1 MSTRT
6 FDEGDAS
13 SRARPGDQDAPG
25 GADASIAGTRL
36 SHLRAWDAEFDSL
49 RRQYEAG
56 IVPLRQPRLDEAA
69 GAAIR
74 PAFALGATPSPHPC
88 PEGWFL
94 GPKAENE
101 DLLRRL
107 IDEAITA
114 HVDFRRQFKPGDPAH
129 ITPAE
134 RATPSFQASVARL
147 EQHATA
153 LFKLLKHSTP
163 LASIR
168 YQGHM
173 LWDQALPAVVGY
185 FAAMLYNQN
194 NVATE
199 ASPVT
204 THLEMIACH
213 QLCRMLGFTSAPRA
227 PGGAPPWGHLASD
240 GSVANIEA
248 LWALRNARYLPLA
261 AATALREVD
270 ELKPARDLEVLT
282 AGGSRRLLALDDWA
296 LLNLPLA
303 QALDLERRITERTG
317 LKPEAVARLVQA
329 RSLEEAGWLP
339 LAACHPQA
347 LARPPVALVPAT
359 RHYSWPKAATLVGL
373 GSRQLIG
380 VPVDLD
386 ARMDLQALR
395 EQLERCLQDRIPVI
409 AVVAVI
415 GSTEESAV
423 DPLEGILALRESFRE
438 RGLDFAVHCDAA
450 WGGYFAS
457 MLRGPEAEG
466 ESGDDDDNPVHVPVQ
481 GLNDYVR
488 RQYQAMP
495 LADSITVD
503 PHKAGYIPYPAGA
516 ICYRDGRLRDC
527 ISLKAPVVVHGSEPT
542 VGVYGI
548 EGSRPGAAAAA
559 VFLAH
564 NVIGLHREGYG
575 RILGQC
581 LWTSKRLYSRLMTL
595 EDPRFS
601 LTLLQRLPGER
612 AGLDARRLQSQRD
625 ALARFAAED
634 NAGLR
639 RHLAEHGEDRTLF
652 DEVGSDQVILSFSV
666 NAKDRNGRPQ
676 KDLAFMN
683 ELTNGVFNLCSLLNR
698 HPANEPD
705 LILTASTF
713 DPADYGQRFVDAYCE
728 RAGVVP
734 VPGKEV
740 NFLISTTMN
749 PWTTAT
755 EHGDFLDTYVAAL
768 TRAAHL
774 ALDQLAPRFPTRK
787 DPR

>member
-1 MSTRT
+1 MTIRT
-6 FDEGDAS
+6 FGEGDD
-13 SRARPGDQDAPG
+13 ARGAATGDGDDGHG
-25 GADASIAGTRL
+25 GAQASIHGRRL
-36 SHLRAWDAEFDSL
+36 SHLAQWDAQFEHL
-49 RRQYEAG
+49 RRQYEAETA
-56 IVPLRQPRLDEAA
+56 PRQEPEAGPAPHRLAAAA
-69 GAAIR
+69 G
-74 PAFALGATPSPHPC
+74 PSPHPC
-88 PEGWFL
+88 AEGWFL

-107 IDEAITA
+107 VNEALSA
-114 HVDFRRQFKPGDPAH
+114 HADFRREFRPEDPPH

-147 EQHATA
+147 EEHAGA
-153 LFKLLKHSTP
+153 LFRLLKHSTP

-213 QLCRMLGFTSAPRA
+213 QLCRMLGFTAAVRA

-261 AATALREVD
+261 AATALSESPQ
-270 ELKPARDLEVLT
+270 LAAARDLEVST
-282 AGGSRRLLALDDWA
+282 PGGPRRLRDLDDWE

-303 QALDLERRITERTG
+303 QALDLERRIGESTA
-317 LKPEAVARLVQA
+317 LPMDVVSRLLQA
-329 RSLEEAGWLP
+329 HSLEEAGWLS
-339 LAACHPQA
+339 LAARHPQA
-347 LARPPVALVPAT
+347 MARPPVALVPAT
-359 RHYSWPKAATLVGL
+359 RHYSWPKAATLIGL

-395 EQLERCLQDRIPVI
+395 ERLQRCLDERTPVI
-409 AVVAVI
+409 AVVAVM

-423 DPLEGILALRESFRE
+423 DPLEGILELRESFRA

-450 WGGYFAS
+450 WGGYFAT
-457 MLRGPEAEG
+457 MLRGPEPED
-466 ESGDDDDNPVHVPVQ
+466 EDDDNPVHVPVQ
-481 GLNDYVR
+481 GLADHVH
-488 RQYQAMP
+488 RQYLAMP
-495 LADSITVD
+495 RADSVTVD

-559 VFLAH
+559 VFLSH
-564 NVIGLHREGYG
+564 QVIGLHREGYG

-581 LWTSKRLYSRLMTL
+581 LWTSKRLYARLMTL
-595 EDPRFS
+595 EDPRFA
-601 LTLLQRLPGER
+601 LTLLQRLPAER
-612 AGLDARRLQSQRD
+612 AGLGEKELRRQRD

-639 RHLAEHGEDRTLF
+639 RQLAENRQDQALF
-652 DEVGSDQVILSFSV
+652 DEIGSDQVILSFSV
-666 NAKDRNGRPQ
+666 NPRDADGRPQ
-676 KDLAFMN
+676 ADLARMN
-683 ELTNGVFNLCSLLNR
+683 ALTSRVFDLCSLLNR
-698 HPANEPD
+698 RQQHQPE

-713 DPADYGQRFVDAYCE
+713 DPADYGQAFVDAYCR
-728 RAGVVP
+728 RAGVTP
-734 VPGKEV
+734 VPGVPV
-740 NFLISTTMN
+740 NFLITTTMN
-749 PWTTAT
+749 PWATAT
-755 EHGDFLDTYVAAL
+755 EHGDFLDTYVQAL
-768 TRAAHL
+768 ARAVHL
-774 ALDQLAPRFPTRK
+774 ALDQP
-787 DPR
+787 